1 MSIQG
6 SPRLLSSSCPQIV
19 GIVDAPYCMTLSVD
33 SHDPKLDPRAPEAST
48 LQLRNFYLGF
58 SLYSHDFLF
67 LDLN

>member
-6 SPRLLSSSCPQIV
+6 SPHILSSSCPQNA
-19 GIVDAPYCMTLSVD
+19 GIADAPYCMTLSVD
-33 SHDPKLDPRAPEAST
+33 SHNPKLDPRAPEAST
-48 LQLRNFYLGF
+48 LQLRHFYLSF